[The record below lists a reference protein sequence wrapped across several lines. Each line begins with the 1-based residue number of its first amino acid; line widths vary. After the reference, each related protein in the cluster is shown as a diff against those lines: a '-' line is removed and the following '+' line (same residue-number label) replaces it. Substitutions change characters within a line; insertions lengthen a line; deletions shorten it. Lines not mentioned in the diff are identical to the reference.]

1 MSTTTLL
8 IDNYDSFTY
17 NLFDLLCAVDGVEPD
32 VVVNDAQLS
41 DEQLRRYA
49 RIVISP
55 GPGRPDRDGDIGLG
69 RRAIASGVPI
79 LGVCLG
85 HQALITELGGTVE
98 RMDRPWHGLIDTIVH
113 DRDGLFAGLPEP
125 LTVVRYHSLAAVEVP
140 DELRVTARGSDGTVM
155 AVEHRSRPLWGVQ
168 FHPESICSV
177 GGRELLANFRRLAER
192 HPATRSGPGGSIGDP
207 AARPVGRAERG
218 SLTESRAT
226 SVAAPVTPRR
236 PHRLI
241 CRRIDHHPEAE
252 AVLDALF
259 SGTRATF
266 WLDRVHAAVGERFS
280 IVGDAGGPFG
290 YVLRYGV
297 DSGADVIVDD
307 GVRRLDGP
315 LLPILRAELA
325 ALPDL
330 APDVDVPF
338 DFRLG
343 FVGSLGYDLAAEI
356 GPPGYA
362 DHAAPPPGLEEPH
375 RPAHP
380 HDRCDAELVFA
391 GRALVIDHEG
401 RRCYLLAL
409 SNADTDAA
417 VEDWL
422 STAQRAIATTPAAE
436 PVATA
441 GRLPAVDPHD
451 LIGVLRDP
459 PARYLDVID
468 RCMEQIR
475 AGESY
480 EICLTTAI
488 EWTSSLDPAALF
500 RRLRRR
506 IAVPYAGF
514 LRIDD
519 LRVVGLSPER
529 YLRVDRAGTVE
540 SRPIKGT
547 RPRGAG
553 RRSDAAA
560 RLDLQTSVKDR
571 AENLMIV
578 DLVRNDLGRVCRPG
592 SVEVPDLFTIESFAP
607 VHQMIST
614 IRGTLRAD
622 RDGLDAIAAS
632 FPPGSMTGAP
642 KARTMA
648 ILDTVESGRRGLYS
662 GAMGYLTRGAVLD
675 LAVVIRT
682 LVSRGDRHSAG
693 AGSAVTALSDPGEE
707 LRETLVKASTFRQ
720 AVPCERLPSGA
731 TEACENGML
740 GETAASATD
749 SAADAT
755 IATCPN
761 DDGV

>member
-1 MSTTTLL
+1 M
-8 IDNYDSFTY
+8 
-17 NLFDLLCAVDGVEPD
+17 
-32 VVVNDAQLS
+32 
-41 DEQLRRYA
+41 
-49 RIVISP
+49 
-55 GPGRPDRDGDIGLG
+55 
-69 RRAIASGVPI
+69 
-79 LGVCLG
+79 
-85 HQALITELGGTVE
+85 
-98 RMDRPWHGLIDTIVH
+98 
-113 DRDGLFAGLPEP
+113 
-125 LTVVRYHSLAAVEVP
+125 
-140 DELRVTARGSDGTVM
+140 
-155 AVEHRSRPLWGVQ
+155 
-168 FHPESICSV
+168 
-177 GGRELLANFRRLAER
+177 
-192 HPATRSGPGGSIGDP
+192 
-207 AARPVGRAERG
+207 
-218 SLTESRAT
+218 
-226 SVAAPVTPRR
+226 
-236 PHRLI
+236 
-241 CRRIDHHPEAE
+241 
-252 AVLDALF
+252 
-259 SGTRATF
+259 
-266 WLDRVHAAVGERFS
+266 HAAAGERFS

-290 YVLRYGV
+290 YVLHYGV
-297 DSGADVIVDD
+297 DTGAAAICDG

-315 LLPILRAELA
+315 LLPILRTELA

-330 APDVDVPF
+330 EPGIDVPF

-343 FVGSLGYDLAAEI
+343 FVGSLGYELAAEI

-362 DHAAPPPGLEEPH
+362 GHAVPPGLEPH
-375 RPAHP
+375 RPPHP
-380 HDRCDAELVFA
+380 TDRSDAALVFT
-391 GRALVIDHEG
+391 GRAVVIDHEN
-401 RRCYLLAL
+401 RRCHLLAL
-409 SNADTDAA
+409 STADTDRV

-422 STAQRAIATTPAAE
+422 SAAERAIASTSAAE
-436 PVATA
+436 PMESA
-441 GRLPAVDPHD
+441 GRLPAADPYD
-451 LIGVLRDP
+451 LIGVLRDT

-480 EICLTTAI
+480 EICLTTSI
-488 EWTSSLDPAALF
+488 EWTAPLDPYALF

-514 LRIDD
+514 LRIGD
-519 LRVVGLSPER
+519 LCVVGLSPER

-547 RPRGAG
+547 RPRGSS

-560 RLDLQTSVKDR
+560 RLDLETSIKDR

-578 DLVRNDLGRVCRPG
+578 DLVRNDLSRVCRPG
-592 SVEVPDLFTIESFAP
+592 SVEVPELFTIESFAP

-614 IRGTLRAD
+614 VRGTLRAD
-622 RDGLDAIAAS
+622 RDGLDAIATS

-648 ILDTVESGRRGLYS
+648 ILDAVESGRRGLYS

-682 LVSRGDRHSAG
+682 LVSRGHRHSVG
-693 AGSAVTALSDPGEE
+693 AGSAVTALSEPGEE